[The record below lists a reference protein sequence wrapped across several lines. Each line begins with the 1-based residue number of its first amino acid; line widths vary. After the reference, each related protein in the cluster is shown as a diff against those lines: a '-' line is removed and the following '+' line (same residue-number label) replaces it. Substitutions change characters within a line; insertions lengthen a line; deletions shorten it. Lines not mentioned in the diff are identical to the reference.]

1 MIAPATRVQGSRDTS
16 RPPISH
22 AENPMQP
29 GTALCGA
36 KLRGK
41 PTSAHGD
48 RCVVCRDLTRRTFVG
63 R

>member
-1 MIAPATRVQGSRDTS
+1 MIAPATRVQGSRDTG
-16 RPPISH
+16 RPPIAH
-22 AENPMQP
+22 AEDPTHP

-41 PTSAHGD
+41 PTSAGGD
-48 RCVVCRDLTRRTFVG
+48 RCVVCRDLTRRSFVG

>member
-1 MIAPATRVQGSRDTS
+1 MTAPATRAEGSRATS
-16 RPPISH
+16 RPPIAH
-22 AENPMQP
+22 AEDPTHP

-41 PTSAHGD
+41 PTSAHAD
-48 RCVVCRDLTRRTFVG
+48 RCVVCLDLARRTFVG